1 MKKII
6 YFLFV
11 CVGAF
16 YACKDEEHC
25 YYRVYA
31 DGRQIASTA
40 AESLTLGDKRKGNLY
55 EVFSVDKWGNCRK

>member
-16 YACKDEEHC
+16 YF
-25 YYRVYA
+25 
-31 DGRQIASTA
+31 RQANHIRRG
-40 AESLTLGDKRKGNLY
+40 EGIFYG
-55 EVFSVDKWGNCRK
+55 